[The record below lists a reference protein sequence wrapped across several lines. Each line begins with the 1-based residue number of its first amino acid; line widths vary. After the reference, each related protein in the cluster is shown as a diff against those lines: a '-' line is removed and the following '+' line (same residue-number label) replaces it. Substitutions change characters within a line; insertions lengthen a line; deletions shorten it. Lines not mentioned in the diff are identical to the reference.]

1 MSFMHTAKVPK
12 DRVGALIGKQGKV
25 KDKIEKS
32 CGVRLEIDSEFGN
45 VTIRNA
51 ARPQEMLAF
60 KAVEVVTAIAK
71 GFSPQRAI
79 RLLDGEMTLYVQD
92 LKGFTGKSSNA
103 LERVKGRIIGVDG
116 KARTIMEQLSGAYIS
131 VYGHSVAMIGTS
143 EEIRLANEA
152 VTMLAKG
159 CMHKSV
165 YNMLERARSNTK
177 LQRVKLWEDN
187 VYESGNV

>member
-152 VTMLAKG
+152 VTMSA
-159 CMHKSV
+159 
-165 YNMLERARSNTK
+165 
-177 LQRVKLWEDN
+177 
-187 VYESGNV
+187 